1 LAGFSALA
9 GLATFSAF
17 TGAAGFAIDLTGVL
31 GLGLA
36 AGLTVAFGA
45 ALGAAFAA
53 TLTATLA
60 ATFTG
65 ALATGFSADL
75 ATGFAAGFAFDTGFA
90 GALLTGLVTGLVT
103 GLETDLATGLAAGL
117 EASLGAAFFS
127 TGLALTTTFVTVVL
141 TALAGAGL
149 PCFFPGAAGLAL
161 AAVFTLAGVLV
172 FFTAVFELVLRGFFT
187 SCLLAVAAYAS
198 FRDTSHLQMNCGHRL
213 ICVKTHIFDL
223 LGASGL
229 KLRDPVRA
237 LIVATEQP

>member
-1 LAGFSALA
+1 MAGFSALA

-17 TGAAGFAIDLTGVL
+17 TGAAGFALDLTGVL

-36 AGLTVAFGA
+36 ADLAVAFGA

-65 ALATGFSADL
+65 ALATGFGADL

-90 GALLTGLVTGLVT
+90 GALLTGL
-103 GLETDLATGLAAGL
+103 EAALATGLAADLAAGL
-117 EASLGAAFFS
+117 EACLGAAFFS
-127 TGLALTTTFVTVVL
+127 TGLGFTTAFVTVVL
-141 TALAGAGL
+141 TALTGAGL
-149 PCFFPGAAGLAL
+149 PCFFPGEAGLAL

>member
-1 LAGFSALA
+1 MAA
-9 GLATFSAF
+9 GLA
-17 TGAAGFAIDLTGVL
+17 
-31 GLGLA
+31 
-36 AGLTVAFGA
+36 VAFEAALGV
-45 ALGAAFAA
+45 ALGAALAA

-65 ALATGFSADL
+65 ALAIGFGADL
-75 ATGFAAGFAFDTGFA
+75 ATVLAAGFAFNTGFA

-103 GLETDLATGLAAGL
+103 ALATGLISGL
-117 EASLGAAFFS
+117 EAGLGAVFFS
-127 TGLALTTTFVTVVL
+127 IGLALTTAFVTVDL
-141 TALAGAGL
+141 TALAGAVW

-161 AAVFTLAGVLV
+161 AVVFTLAGVLV

-229 KLRDPVRA
+229 QLRDPVRA
-237 LIVATEQP
+237 QIVATEQP

>member
-1 LAGFSALA
+1 MA

-17 TGAAGFAIDLTGVL
+17 TGAAG
-31 GLGLA
+31 LA
-36 AGLTVAFGA
+36 AAFGV

-65 ALATGFSADL
+65 ALATGFGADL
-75 ATGFAAGFAFDTGFA
+75 ATGLAAGFAFGTGLA
-90 GALLTGLVTGLVT
+90 GALLTGLVTGLV
-103 GLETDLATGLAAGL
+103 AGLAAGL
-117 EASLGAAFFS
+117 EAGLGAAFFS
-127 TGLALTTTFVTVVL
+127 TGLALTAAFVKVVL
-141 TALAGAGL
+141 PALAGAGL
-149 PCFFPGAAGLAL
+149 PCFLTGAAGLAL

-229 KLRDPVRA
+229 QLRDPVRA
-237 LIVATEQP
+237 QIVATEQP

>member
-45 ALGAAFAA
+45 ALGAAFAV

-65 ALATGFSADL
+65 ALATGFGADL

-103 GLETDLATGLAAGL
+103 GLETALATGLAAGL

-127 TGLALTTTFVTVVL
+127 TGLGFTTAFVTVVL
-141 TALAGAGL
+141 TALTGAGL
-149 PCFFPGAAGLAL
+149 PCFFPGEAGLAL